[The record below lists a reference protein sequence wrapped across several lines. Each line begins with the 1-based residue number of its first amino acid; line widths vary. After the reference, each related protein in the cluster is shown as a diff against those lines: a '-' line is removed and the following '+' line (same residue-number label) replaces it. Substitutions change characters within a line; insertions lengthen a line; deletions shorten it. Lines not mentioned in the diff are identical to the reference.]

1 MLLLPAGII
10 RRYVIPGPRGPVT
23 APTGGADLG
32 VGDLV
37 VEQGVQLGGLGGG
50 VAEAPYGLDRVPALI
65 SSVAWAWRSWWMSMP
80 TPAAAQ

>member
-10 RRYVIPGPRGPVT
+10 RRYVIPRPRGPVT

-37 VEQGVQLGGLGGG
+37 VEQGVQLGVQLGGLGGG
-50 VAEAPYGLDRVPALI
+50 VAEAPYGLGRDPAFQFGGVG
-65 SSVAWAWRSWWMSMP
+65 VA
-80 TPAAAQ
+80 